1 MVLTLPWGVTVC
13 TVCIVYMYSCGG
25 CSYSVPF
32 GNTPFEAIVTFPL
45 VKSVNVGFLRSFGVV
60 FDVSCVLPADANSVL
75 RYFALK
81 AATFALY
88 T

>member
-1 MVLTLPWGVTVC
+1 
-13 TVCIVYMYSCGG
+13 MYSM
-25 CSYSVPF
+25 YSVHVQLWRLF
-32 GNTPFEAIVTFPL
+32 VQCAIWKYIFEAIVIFPL
-45 VKSVNVGFLRSFGVV
+45 VWSVNVGFLRSFGVV